1 MASFDQLSKTVEP
14 LDITVESYI
23 RDNLVIEHATD
34 KEAYDYWAEY
44 YRDNYGE
51 SFMDSI
57 HWGDPMSERL
67 DAMVEWTTV
76 ESARKNEDLRNNT
89 AKYMKEDL
97 ITYLERAKDP
107 NTDSDM
113 VEYYIGYAKGLEK
126 LLKSDTDIGGQDIPI
141 DIEPLKKGNKE
152 KLKEYGNLSNVKVP
166 STANDTLYIQTV
178 LQSFKESLIGE
189 NLSKDE
195 INLLEKDLTDAI
207 ATHQGNEYLKL
218 FYTMKDSLYGDSYLD
233 RTLSV
238 EGAEQKQLLG
248 MKYTSVEDGSEF
260 ESYAE
265 GLRYDMA
272 LVGDK
277 KDKLKLAKDT
287 FLKKNPNYAE
297 YLAGY
302 NRLHSRL
309 QDQHKTG
316 GSYHTYMYSA
326 HGHQATVDSYDPTYI
341 LGQYGYIDYRYK
353 STGHTGFSP
362 IDRWNIYDPEYN
374 DPNYQYIMSDTAFV
388 KAYEAYSNLVW
399 EERSFL
405 GGMFGDY
412 AGTDDDLFNTGTYTQ
427 RLAKVTEKYKGYGSK
442 RTIIIDAW
450 KKANQEFTRV
460 YDQLKAD
467 KMIVNQYRS
476 KYTQTGKDV
485 STLLQITIGLTG
497 GSVGMG
503 ASDLPTYGKAPSN
516 PLNEAALYESFL
528 TQEQELDLQH
538 MELQENFNFITGN

>member
-14 LDITVESYI
+14 SDITVESYI

-316 GSYHTYMYSA
+316 GSYHTYM
-326 HGHQATVDSYDPTYI
+326 
-341 LGQYGYIDYRYK
+341 
-353 STGHTGFSP
+353 
-362 IDRWNIYDPEYN
+362 
-374 DPNYQYIMSDTAFV
+374 
-388 KAYEAYSNLVW
+388 
-399 EERSFL
+399 
-405 GGMFGDY
+405 
-412 AGTDDDLFNTGTYTQ
+412 
-427 RLAKVTEKYKGYGSK
+427 
-442 RTIIIDAW
+442 
-450 KKANQEFTRV
+450 
-460 YDQLKAD
+460 
-467 KMIVNQYRS
+467 
-476 KYTQTGKDV
+476 
-485 STLLQITIGLTG
+485 
-497 GSVGMG
+497 
-503 ASDLPTYGKAPSN
+503 
-516 PLNEAALYESFL
+516 
-528 TQEQELDLQH
+528 
-538 MELQENFNFITGN
+538 